1 MKQNKNTFIVDNFID
16 IKGLRQLYQTTSAL
30 NTAGILFIVEP
41 WSAVEWRIYVR
52 KDVAHVL
59 ARIEEDLNK

>member
-1 MKQNKNTFIVDNFID
+1 MKQNKGTYVVDNFID
-16 IKGLRQLYQTTSAL
+16 IKGTQKLYQANSAL
-30 NTAGILFIVEP
+30 CAAGILFIVEP

-59 ARIEEDLNK
+59 EKIEEALNK

>member
-1 MKQNKNTFIVDNFID
+1 MKQNKGTYVVDNFID
-16 IKGLRQLYQTTSAL
+16 IKGTRKLYQATSAL
-30 NTAGILFIVEP
+30 NAAGVLFIVEP

-59 ARIEEDLNK
+59 EKIEEDLNK